1 MIMII
6 RFFHLFAFGA
16 VLFLSAC
23 KKEQPKMN
31 DGLSDCDCAEETSAD
46 FFIEEQSVNVPSV
59 AYYTDTDSIQLNKN
73 VRFRPK
79 QEGGSYKWYIGSEV
93 LETQEVTR
101 FFGTSTE
108 GLTVPITLVHKK
120 KPNKICFPNDDGIDS
135 IVKYLTI
142 TSFPIDMGADVDF
155 GSIEGLYRVKS
166 DHLPDSFDVEIQ
178 VIKVLGLPKVNF
190 YNYDGQGSNCLNQI
204 EMMHGSNYKELYLLG
219 GTAVLTCD
227 YLRGRIKNIGLK
239 KVEMNLSFN
248 SITDPNYVIRK
259 YLGRKLN

>member
-1 MIMII
+1 
-6 RFFHLFAFGA
+6 
-16 VLFLSAC
+16 
-23 KKEQPKMN
+23 MN
-31 DGLSDCDCAEETSAD
+31 DGLADCDCAEETSAD
-46 FFIEEQSVNVPSV
+46 FFMEEQSVNVPSV

-120 KPNKICFPNDDGIDS
+120 KPNKICFPKDDGIDS
-135 IVKYLTI
+135 VVKYLTI

-219 GTAVLTCD
+219 GTGTLVCD
-227 YLRGRIKNIGLK
+227 YLEGSVKNKGNR
-239 KVEMNLSFN
+239 KVEMNLSFFYE
-248 SITDPNYVIRK
+248 SHPNFALRK